1 MSLAKFLYLYLIYIQ
16 TDLMNDV
23 IKKNGLQFG
32 TILSAYY
39 IITTLIMFFFNQNLF
54 VSIPIGFAS
63 IFVSLGL
70 GVVALFWA
78 KKKLN
83 GYITFKDAFTS
94 YFITIVMGL
103 LAHIVITYLLF
114 NLIDPSAKE
123 TIKEL
128 TIAFTQKNMSSLGV
142 ETETLNKT
150 IEQIREADNFNLANL
165 LKSFAWKT
173 LLYSVGGML
182 IALVFR
188 NQNEPT
194 R

>member
-1 MSLAKFLYLYLIYIQ
+1 
-16 TDLMNDV
+16 MNDV

-32 TILSAYY
+32 AILSAYY
-39 IITTLIMFFFNQNLF
+39 IVTTLLMFFFNQNLF

-63 IFVSLGL
+63 IFVSLGI

-114 NLIDPSAKE
+114 NLVDPSAKE

-128 TIAFTQKNMSSLGV
+128 TIAFTQKNMTSLGV

-150 IEQIREADNFNLANL
+150 IEQIREADNFNLGNL
-165 LKSFAWKT
+165 IKSFAWKT